1 MSLIISIRT
10 YEGIVM
16 ASDSRATSSINV
28 SNGRREIHFSD
39 TSYKTFCLGARFGIS
54 TCGDAQVRGRSIAH
68 WMRIFEKEQ
77 FNNNWSVLSL
87 AQNLGTFFAGL
98 KPAGGVVFHIAGY
111 EVEAEST
118 LVPATY
124 RVYVLSNGAAEID
137 PQGRGPG
144 ALWDGETET
153 LSRLIKGVLLV
164 EKNDIIKMDVLT
176 QTSEDENG
184 NKRTSELRN
193 YNAVPG
199 GCTYFPSARIDF
211 DCFTIQDAV
220 DFAKYA
226 IKTTIE
232 TIKFKAQSLTVSEPI
247 DILVIDEEG
256 AHWLARKEL
265 HA

>member
-16 ASDSRATSSINV
+16 ASDSRATSSTNV
-28 SNGRREIHFSD
+28 SNGSSEIHFSD

-54 TCGDAQVRGRSIAH
+54 TCGDARVNGRAVSH
-68 WMRIFEKEQ
+68 WMKIFAKDQ
-77 FNNNWSVLSL
+77 FNNSWSVLSL
-87 AQNLGTFFAGL
+87 AQNIGTFFASL
-98 KPAGGVVFHIAGY
+98 KPDGSVAFHIGGY
-111 EVEAEST
+111 EAVAESV
-118 LVPATY
+118 LIPVTY
-124 RVYVLSNGAAEID
+124 RVDVLSNGAVNIN
-137 PQGRGPG
+137 PQSHGPG

-164 EKNDIIKMDVLT
+164 EKEDILQVDALT
-176 QTSEDENG
+176 QILEDENG
-184 NKRTSELRN
+184 NKKTSELKN

-199 GCTYFPSARIDF
+199 GRTYFPSARIDF
-211 DCFTIQDAV
+211 DCFTLQDAV

-247 DILVIDEEG
+247 DILVIEEAG
-256 AHWLARKEL
+256 AHWLSRKEL